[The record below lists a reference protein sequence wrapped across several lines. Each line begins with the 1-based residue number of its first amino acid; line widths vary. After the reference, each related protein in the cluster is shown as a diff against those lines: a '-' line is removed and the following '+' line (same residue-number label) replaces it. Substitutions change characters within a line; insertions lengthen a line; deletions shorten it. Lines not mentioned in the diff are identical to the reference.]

1 MIGTCK
7 LCCKEKDLR
16 HSHILPEFMYQNLY
30 DTSPKRFYIL
40 NVDLDN
46 SANSKRKIEQKGI
59 REYLLCGDCEVQLS
73 KYENYAAEIIYAKNL
88 GNKAIIKK
96 ANETPDQ
103 HIISHTSMKVSHIL
117 TLNFFTSLTLTCN
130 RFKII

>member
-1 MIGTCK
+1 MTGVCK
-7 LCCKEKDLR
+7 LCLCEKELR

-30 DTSPKRFYIL
+30 DHAPKRFYTL

-46 SANSKRKIEQKGI
+46 SGKSKKRIEQKGL

-73 KYENYAAEIIYAKNL
+73 KCENYAAETIYAKNL
-88 GNKAIIKK
+88 SNKATIKK

-103 HIISHTSMKVSHIL
+103 QYFTYEYEGFSYSFL
-117 TLNFFTSLTLTCN
+117 TLASN
-130 RFKII
+130 RFKVI